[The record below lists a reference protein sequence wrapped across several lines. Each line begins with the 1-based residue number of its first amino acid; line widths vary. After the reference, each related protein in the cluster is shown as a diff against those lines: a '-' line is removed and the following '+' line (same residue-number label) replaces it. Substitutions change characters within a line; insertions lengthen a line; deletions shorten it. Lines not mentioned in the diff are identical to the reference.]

1 MMTHKTFNASGLM
14 QGNNQPDRSFYGL
27 GIAPKILGI
36 LERIK
41 FKVPTPIQFKAIP
54 LAIEGKDVIGIA
66 QTGTGKT
73 HAFAIPM
80 VQRLAKMKGAGLVLA
95 PTRELAVQIDEA
107 FQGVAHPFGMK
118 TACLIGGAPMHG
130 QIQALRKSPRIV
142 IATPGRLIDH
152 MGQWNFMP
160 NEVVMLVLDEAD
172 RMLDM
177 GFAPQITKILRF
189 LPKDRQTML
198 FSATIPKE
206 IMQIA
211 AAYMKLP
218 VSVEIAPSGT
228 TVELVTQELF
238 IVKKEAKLRLLSKLL
253 AQYHGSVLLFSRT
266 KHNARKITMSIRD
279 MGYSTAEIHSNRS
292 LGQRR
297 EALDGFKSGR
307 YKVLV
312 ATDIAARGIDVIGIE
327 LVVNYDLPED
337 AENYVHRIGR
347 TARAGCRGHAISFAT
362 PDQSRDVRDIEKLIR
377 STLPVSK
384 HPEMPSEEFA
394 KFGHEAPRRDFK
406 RYQSQKRNGVP
417 FRSKPGVPWDR
428 ILSTDAKSRHR
439 DKFRSH

>member
-1 MMTHKTFNASGLM
+1 MMTHKTTNANSLP

-80 VQRLAKMKGAGLVLA
+80 VQRLAQRKGVGLVLA

-107 FQGVAHPFGMK
+107 FQGIAHSFGMK
-118 TACLIGGAPMHG
+118 TACLIGGAPMPG
-130 QIQALRKSPRIV
+130 QIQALHKNPRIV
-142 IATPGRLIDH
+142 IATPGRLLDH
-152 MGQWNFMP
+152 MSHWNFLP
-160 NEVVMLVLDEAD
+160 AEVVMLVLDEAD

-206 IMQIA
+206 IMEIA
-211 AAYMKLP
+211 ATYMKLP

-228 TVELVTQELF
+228 TVEFVTQELF

-266 KHNARKITMSIRD
+266 KHNARKITVSIRD
-279 MGYSTAEIHSNRS
+279 MGYRAAEIHSNRS

-297 EALDGFKSGR
+297 EALEGFKSGR

-327 LVVNYDLPED
+327 LVINYDLPED
-337 AENYVHRIGR
+337 AQIYVHRIGR

-394 KFGHEAPRRDFK
+394 RSGHEALRRDFK
-406 RYQSQKRNGVP
+406 RYQSQRRNGAQ

-428 ILSTDAKSRHR
+428 ILSTDAKSRRR

>member
-1 MMTHKTFNASGLM
+1 MTHRTLNLNSSVQVVNLPG
-14 QGNNQPDRSFYGL
+14 QSFYGL
-27 GIAPKILGI
+27 GIAPKILDI

-80 VQRLAKMKGAGLVLA
+80 CQRLAQRKGVGLVLA
-95 PTRELAVQIDEA
+95 PTRELAIQIDEA
-107 FQGVAHPFGMK
+107 FQGIARSFGMK
-118 TACLIGGAPMHG
+118 TACLIGGAPMEG
-130 QIQALRKSPRIV
+130 QVQALRKNPSVV

-152 MGQWNFMP
+152 MSHWNFMSD
-160 NEVVMLVLDEAD
+160 NVIMLVLDEAD

-206 IMQIA
+206 IMEIA
-211 AAYMKLP
+211 ASHMKLP

-228 TVELVTQELF
+228 TVERVTQELF
-238 IVKKEAKLRLLSKLL
+238 IIKKEAKLQLLSKLL

-266 KHNARKITMSIRD
+266 KHNARKIMKSIRD
-279 MGYSTAEIHSNRS
+279 MGYSAAEMHSNRS

-297 EALDGFKSGR
+297 EALEGFKSGR

-312 ATDIAARGIDVIGIE
+312 ATDIAARGIDVTGIE
-327 LVVNYDLPED
+327 LVINYDLPED

-347 TARAGCRGHAISFAT
+347 TARAGQRGHAVSFAT
-362 PDQSRDVRDIEKLIR
+362 PEQSRDVRDIEKLIR

-384 HPEMPSEEFA
+384 HPEVPPEEFIESKGGFVQA
-394 KFGHEAPRRDFK
+394 KPKWH
-406 RYQSQKRNGVP
+406 QKRWKNKFHRAG
-417 FRSKPGVPWDR
+417 SKNR
-428 ILSTDAKSRHR
+428 KFHR
-439 DKFRSH
+439 